1 MIEIDILNKL
11 NAPTREERLANLK
24 EVLKTA
30 KFPPMVPQYINNHI
44 HTTYSFSPYSP
55 TAAVYAARMEGL
67 CTAGIIDHDSISGAR
82 EFLAAAELV
91 GMPVTVGM
99 ECRVSMDG
107 TAMQGKRT
115 NNPDQVG
122 VSYMTIQSV
131 PHDKIEQLNA
141 WFAPYRAARGR
152 RNRAM
157 VEKIN
162 ALLDGIALDYDRDV
176 LPLSEAKEDGGVTER
191 HLMYALAK
199 KMAQKAGK
207 GQPMVDYL
215 ASIGLSLSEKQ
226 KTQMLDTAYPF
237 YEYDLLGILKSA
249 FVPKIYIDATE
260 ECPNVRDVAKLC
272 DEIDALLCY
281 AYLGDV
287 TASVTG
293 DKKAQKFEDDYLDDV
308 IACIKDCGI
317 RAVTYM
323 PTRNTPEQLT
333 RLRRLCDENG
343 LFQVSGEDINSP
355 RQSFVIKAMENPL
368 FSKYQTAFSIFP
380 ICHIPVFPLLQILH
394 KHNSGK
400 NASATEDLSFVFQ
413 SVETNTGCGYRHCRP
428 HKRSVHTRETIC
440 ADLSYGN
447 DC

>member
-1 MIEIDILNKL
+1 MIDIQILNKL
-11 NAPTREERLANLK
+11 NAPTKEERLANLK
-24 EVLKTA
+24 EVLKTTS
-30 KFPPMVPQYINNHI
+30 FPPAVPQYINNHI

-82 EFLAAAELV
+82 EFLEAAELIQ
-91 GMPVTVGM
+91 MPVTIGM
-99 ECRVSMDG
+99 ECRASMDG
-107 TAMQGKRT
+107 TAMEGRRT

-131 PHDKIEQLNA
+131 PHDKIDEVNA
-141 WFAPYRAARGR
+141 FFAPYREARHR

-162 ALLDGIALDYDRDV
+162 ALLDGIQLDYDRDV
-176 LPLSEAKEDGGVTER
+176 LPLSEAKENGGVTER

-199 KMAQKAGK
+199 KMVEKAGK

-215 ASIGLSLSEKQ
+215 SSIGLSLSEKQ
-226 KTQMLDTAYPF
+226 KAQMLDTAYPF

-249 FVPKIYIDATE
+249 FVPKIYIDAAD

-272 DEIDALLCY
+272 DKVDALLCY

-308 IACIKDCGI
+308 IAAIRECGI

-323 PTRNTPEQLT
+323 PTRNTPEQLE
-333 RLRRLCDENG
+333 RLRKLCDENG
-343 LFQVSGEDINSP
+343 LLQVSGEDINSP
-355 RQSFVIKAMENPL
+355 RQSFVIRAMENPM
-368 FSKYQTAFSIFP
+368 FSNLIDSTWMLI
-380 ICHIPVFPLLQILH
+380 
-394 KHNSGK
+394 
-400 NASATEDLSFVFQ
+400 
-413 SVETNTGCGYRHCRP
+413 RHEKGEC
-428 HKRSVHTRETIC
+428 K
-440 ADLSYGN
+440 L
-447 DC
+447 